1 MKLAA
6 HGAVVGTVDGAG
18 ASDLTWAVG
27 CMRTGVLLGP
37 PSSAGRNPQIE
48 NLAATLPEVFGTVDA
63 GWLERIAAQLEAEPG
78 EHPFGE
84 LLLLS
89 EQHVHVIQPLR
100 KHRGVALLAV
110 SAGANAIGLVL
121 SQVHAQVAALE
132 REE

>member
-1 MKLAA
+1 MKLAT
-6 HGAVVGTVDGAG
+6 HSAVVSTADDAG
-18 ASDLTWAVG
+18 ASDITWAVG

-37 PSSAGRNPQIE
+37 PSSAGPNPQIE

-100 KHRGVALLAV
+100 NHRGVALLAV
-110 SAGANAIGLVL
+110 SGAANAIGLVL